1 MDRIYAGADTQ
12 CSKKDSKHCCFA
24 CSRLSVVCHLHFMG
38 LFFLQN
44 VIVADN
50 FCYVRELVLYG

>member
-24 CSRLSVVCHLHFMG
+24 CSRLSIVCHLHFMG

-44 VIVADN
+44 VIVADILL
-50 FCYVRELVLYG
+50 C